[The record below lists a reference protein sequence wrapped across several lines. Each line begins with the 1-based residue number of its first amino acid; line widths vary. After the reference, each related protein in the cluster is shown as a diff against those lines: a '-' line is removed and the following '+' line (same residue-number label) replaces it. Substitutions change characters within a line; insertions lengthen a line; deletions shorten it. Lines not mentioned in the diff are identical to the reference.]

1 MQQPVSAR
9 WTVRRRGDMWT
20 GTITVSAGELPISIG
35 ADGVTARQ
43 ALARAAIVMEQ
54 IAQSPIAAA
63 VLPPG
68 TEVAIAAIKRL
79 AKARDVGAA
88 LRTIGGKGAR
98 RLVRALGF

>member
-1 MQQPVSAR
+1 MRPVSAK
-9 WTVRRRGDMWT
+9 WSVRRRGDMWT

-35 ADGVTARQ
+35 ADGLTPRQ

-68 TEVAIAAIKRL
+68 TEVAIMAIKRL
-79 AKARDVGAA
+79 AKAKNIRGA
-88 LRTIGGKGAR
+88 LRNIGGKGAR

>member
-1 MQQPVSAR
+1 MRPVNVK
-9 WTVRRRGDMWT
+9 WNVRRRGDMWT
-20 GTITVSAGELPISIG
+20 GTISVSAGELPISIG
-35 ADGVTARQ
+35 ADGVSPRQ
-43 ALARAAIVMEQ
+43 AIARAAIVMEQ

-79 AKARDVGAA
+79 AKARNLRGA
-88 LRTIGGKGAR
+88 LRNIGGKGAH